1 MLLDIGQGAGLA
13 GASGVRP
20 FLPPLLAGALGRG
33 NALGVDFEGTPYGFL
48 EGRGFLLLV
57 FGLAV
62 ASYAVGRA
70 RRGRGHEATG
80 GASAASPSPSGTGPF
95 GGGRGVELA
104 FGLTGVALGALLFAG
119 TLSDGGRP
127 GWPGLVA
134 GAVCAALGYAATATL
149 FSGVRRRLEASRAPG
164 PEASRAPSTPG
175 SAVDGSDEGSSAAG
189 LLPAYADAIALA
201 LAALAVLVPP
211 VSLLALAAFG
221 WLLLTTRRTDQRKFA
236 GLRVLR

>member
-1 MLLDIGQGAGLA
+1 LLLDIGQGAGLA

-57 FGLAV
+57 LGLAV

-70 RRGRGHEATG
+70 RRGRGREATG
-80 GASAASPSPSGTGPF
+80 GGSAASPRPGGSGPF
-95 GGGRGVELA
+95 EGGRGVELA

-164 PEASRAPSTPG
+164 PEASPSTPG
-175 SAVDGSDEGSSAAG
+175 SPVDGSHEGSSAAG
-189 LLPAYADAIALA
+189 LLPAYADASALA

-211 VSLLALAAFG
+211 VSLLALAAFA